1 MKLFK
6 KIFSKNEKEDRR
18 VDRVVRIDHVNRIM
32 SDPGEPI
39 CSSSSRGE
47 VVADSYEAY
56 QNTPFRFLL
65 KLIYI
70 ILYFRDFKFDSIASD
85 SDTYIEECCVRVFN
99 CDSETNFFVKTFIQ
113 RLPHLK
119 MIIYELATGFCIL
132 YQTRGNPLLYKSTF
146 FSDNPNE
153 KSPLP
158 EFCIDLDDILVFKK

>member
-18 VDRVVRIDHVNRIM
+18 VDRVVRIDHDM

-39 CSSSSRGE
+39 SRSSSRGE

-65 KLIYI
+65 KLIYK
-70 ILYFRDFKFDSIASD
+70 ILYFRDFKFDSLASD
-85 SDTYIEECCVRVFN
+85 TFIEECRVRVFN
-99 CDSETNFFVKTFIQ
+99 CDSETNYFIETYIQ

-132 YQTRGNPLLYKSTF
+132 HQTRGNPSLYKSTF
-146 FSDNPNE
+146 FSENPNE
-153 KSPLP
+153 KSPFP
-158 EFCIDLDDILVFKK
+158 EFCIDLDDIIVFKK